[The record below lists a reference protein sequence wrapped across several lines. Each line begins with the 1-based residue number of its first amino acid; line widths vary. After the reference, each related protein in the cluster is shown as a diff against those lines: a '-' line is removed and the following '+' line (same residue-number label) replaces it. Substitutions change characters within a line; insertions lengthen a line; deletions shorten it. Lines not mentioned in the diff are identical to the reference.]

1 MIMLNA
7 SWYDQPLFNTLL
19 TLFLGGIILDWLKTR
34 WARDEKKREKTLEF
48 LEATGDR
55 LNHLLSRIFG
65 ALAIEDLG
73 DDCLTELKV
82 RRSALL
88 EKRFVVRLGAEA
100 YLCSPSFW
108 VDYDFLA
115 KNLYEVVKAM
125 ERLAKQPEA
134 VSDLVAQIRDLR
146 EMISR
151 EWPISDD
158 DPPEKTIA
166 HRNEALKEIHR
177 WVRMIWHRAIH
188 LISVPLQ
195 EEINSG
201 RKRTA
206 KERPTPALQRTAEA
220 AAERS

>member
-1 MIMLNA
+1 MLNE
-7 SWYDQPLFNTLL
+7 SWYNQPIFNTLIAL
-19 TLFLGGIILDWLKTR
+19 VLGGIILDWLKTR

-65 ALAIEDLG
+65 ALAIEDLS
-73 DDCLTELKV
+73 DDCLTELKA

-100 YLCSPSFW
+100 YLRSPSFW
-108 VDYDFLA
+108 VDYDFIA

-125 ERLAKQPEA
+125 DSLARQPEA
-134 VSDLVAQIRDLR
+134 SSSLVVQIRDLR

-151 EWPISDD
+151 EWPIEDD
-158 DPPEKTIA
+158 DPPEKEIP
-166 HRNEALKEIHR
+166 RSNEVLKEIHR
-177 WVRMIWHRAIH
+177 WARMLWHRSIH

-201 RKRTA
+201 RKRIA
-206 KERPTPALQRTAEA
+206 RERPTPALQRTAEA
-220 AAERS
+220 AR